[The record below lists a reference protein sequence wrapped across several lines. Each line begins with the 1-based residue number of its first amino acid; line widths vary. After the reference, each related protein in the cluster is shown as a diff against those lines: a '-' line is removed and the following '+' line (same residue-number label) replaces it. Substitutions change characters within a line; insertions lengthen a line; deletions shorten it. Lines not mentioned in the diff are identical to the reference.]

1 MKETRM
7 LGTCT
12 LKPSTT
18 KHLFCGMAALIYC
31 PALIGVH
38 GYSSAAEADM
48 GALCSDWLEIAKDM
62 HQAINAY
69 EPEQ

>member
-1 MKETRM
+1 MHIETQHYKTSF
-7 LGTCT
+7 L
-12 LKPSTT
+12 
-18 KHLFCGMAALIYC
+18 HGMAALIYC
-31 PALIGVH
+31 PALIGAH